1 MMKPLLIAL
10 PGNEHLRDSLAGEL
24 VADVATISLRRFP
37 DGESYAR
44 METPCDGRDVL
55 LLASLARP
63 DDKLLPLVFI
73 ADLAR
78 DLGAARTVLV
88 APYLAYMRQDER
100 FMPGEAVTSKSF
112 ARLLSN
118 TVDALV
124 TVDPHLHRYGNLGE
138 LYTIP
143 TRIVHA
149 APAIA
154 EWINSNVS
162 QPVLIGPDSESAQ
175 WVADVAFQA
184 NAPYM
189 VLEKIRTGDR
199 EVEVSVPEVERWRN
213 PQPVLVD
220 DIISTARTMIAT
232 VSHLK
237 SAGLQPPYCV
247 GVHGIF
253 AQDAYEMLIAA
264 GAARVVTSNTI
275 AHETNAVDLSTAI
288 AQSIKT
294 V

>member
-213 PQPVLVD
+213 HQPVLID